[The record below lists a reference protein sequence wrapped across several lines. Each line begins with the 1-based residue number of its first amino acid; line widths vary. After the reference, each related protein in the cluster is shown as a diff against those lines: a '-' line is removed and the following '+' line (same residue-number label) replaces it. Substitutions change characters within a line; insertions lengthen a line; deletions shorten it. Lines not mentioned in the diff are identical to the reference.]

1 MTSTP
6 LVIAQRAFNMVG
18 KYVFNEDKHSVS
30 DNDSSVES
38 TAWGRSMKSTVV
50 FDLASRDFELSLQ
63 RDPKSLTALL
73 LYATCIYWN
82 TRFVEGAE
90 KKQLLDTKA
99 GGLFERA
106 LNLCTLRS
114 NPKNRN
120 NNGPANIFPQSINT
134 AMDASERQLSKSDIL
149 FAWAHTLHR
158 EAAFREGWSA
168 SQTLQQAVE
177 KAQASY
183 ELNPDTNNHYSP
195 TFLLWHNIL
204 ADQGKVLQK

>member
-1 MTSTP
+1 MFNRGFSYIFFSQQA
-6 LVIAQRAFNMVG
+6 IATDQAKVFAEWIAALPPEQRP
-18 KYVFNEDKHSVS
+18 K
-30 DNDSSVES
+30 
-38 TAWGRSMKSTVV
+38 TAAYPAL
-50 FDLASRDFELSLQ
+50 D
-63 RDPKSLTALL
+63 DPFTGPV
-73 LYATCIYWN
+73 
-82 TRFVEGAE
+82 VEGAE

-99 GGLFERA
+99 GGLFECA

-120 NNGPANIFPQSINT
+120 NNGPANIFPQPINT

-195 TFLLWHNIL
+195 IFLLWHKIL
-204 ADQGKVLQK
+204 ADQEKVLQK